1 MKVLNAY
8 KWVPFIYPEVHFTF
22 PHPSCPSQ
30 ATKVKKKKVFR
41 DTWWLQSYP
50 RVAWLASWAFSK
62 KKKKETYAI
71 RINEYWD
78 LCSWKCR
85 IQRVKKKLRAS
96 HSFSVT
102 IPFIFTSK
110 WWILGHIWIVFA
122 AGFCFSRRLFDMQ
135 KLMIQSWCW
144 NEFKFLHAWLRKT
157 TLNFKSLHFTFK
169 PGAH

>member
-1 MKVLNAY
+1 MSA
-8 KWVPFIYPEVHFTF
+8 IYLSGGTLYLPPPLLSF
-22 PHPSCPSQ
+22 PGYEGGKKKGFPWHVM
-30 ATKVKKKKVFR
+30 ATK
-41 DTWWLQSYP
+41 LS
-50 RVAWLASWAFSK
+50 ASCVTGFASFFK

-96 HSFSVT
+96 HGFSVT

-110 WWILGHIWIVFA
+110 RWILGHIWIVFA

>member
-1 MKVLNAY
+1 MSA
-8 KWVPFIYPEVHFTF
+8 IYLSGGTLYLPPPLLSF
-22 PHPSCPSQ
+22 PGYEGEKKKGFPWNVM
-30 ATKVKKKKVFR
+30 ATK
-41 DTWWLQSYP
+41 LS
-50 RVAWLASWAFSK
+50 ASCVTGFVSFF

-96 HSFSVT
+96 HGFSVT

>member
-1 MKVLNAY
+1 MHTNECHLFIRRYTLPSPTPPVLPRLRR
-8 KWVPFIYPEVHFTF
+8 WR
-22 PHPSCPSQ
+22 
-30 ATKVKKKKVFR
+30 KKKRFSVTRDGYKVIRELR
-41 DTWWLQSYP
+41 DWLRELFQ
-50 RVAWLASWAFSK
+50 

-96 HSFSVT
+96 HGFSVT